1 MAHPTLERALKD
13 LREKRK
19 AQIKRE
25 CEEDL
30 WAFVCHFWDIVEPS
44 NPLIDGWVPKAVC
57 LHLQAITEDK
67 IQRLLV
73 NVPPGCMKSLLSCVF
88 FPAWEWGPRNMPS
101 TRYAAFSYT
110 STLTERDND
119 RLMHLVNSP
128 RYQEFWGDRFQAY
141 GGQVKVKNDHT
152 GWKLATSISGVGTGE
167 RADRL
172 LLDDLNNVK
181 EAESKAI
188 LESTNKWIREVM
200 PTRLN
205 HLARSAI
212 INIQQRT
219 AEDDATGTL
228 ITARDDWTWLMI
240 PMLYDPGRHCST
252 DIGWSDPRSVEFE
265 PCWEERFPAEEVK
278 KLEREMGPYAWAGQM
293 QQSPAPRGGGIIK
306 TEWWQDWPSK
316 HTPPLDY
323 IVASL
328 DTAMTEKEES
338 DYSAMTIWGSFQS
351 GGTIIG
357 DESQGYDFVAGSD
370 LFSDEGPARLAVTN
384 ASLPKILLIHA
395 WKERLDLPALVE
407 KVIMSCVKYRCDSV
421 VIETKAHGYAVIQ
434 TIREMLAHKP
444 FSVVPYDPRKY
455 GDKSARL
462 YSVQHLFSEG
472 MIYAPLE
479 KAWADMVIQN
489 VAQFPR
495 GAHDDLTDTVSAALQ
510 HLRMRGFAPR
520 KEDAVA
526 GVIGALRHKS
536 TPKRLY
542 DT

>member
-1 MAHPTLERALKD
+1 MAHPTLERTLKN
-13 LREKRK
+13 LRARRQL
-19 AQIKRE
+19 QIKQE
-25 CEEDL
+25 CEESL

-44 NPLIDGWVPKAVC
+44 NPLIDGWVPRAIC
-57 LHLQAITEDK
+57 EHLQAVTENK
-67 IQRLLV
+67 LQRLLI

-88 FPAWEWGPRNMPS
+88 FPAFEWGPRNMPS
-101 TRYAAFSYT
+101 MRYAAFSYT

-119 RLMHLVNSP
+119 RLMHLISHP
-128 RYQEFWGDRFQAY
+128 RYREFWGDNFTAY

-152 GWKLATSISGVGTGE
+152 GWKLATSLSGVGTGE

-205 HLARSAI
+205 HLAKSAI

-228 ITARDDWTWLMI
+228 VSARDDWTWLMI
-240 PMLYDPGRHCST
+240 PMLYDSVRHCST
-252 DIGWSDPRSVEFE
+252 DIGWADPRTIDGQ
-265 PCWEERFPAEEVK
+265 PCWEDRFPAAEVV
-278 KLEREMGPYAWAGQM
+278 KLEKEMGPYAWAGQM

-306 TEWWQDWPSK
+306 NEWWNDWPAK
-316 HTPPLDY
+316 QTPPLDY

-338 DYSAMTIWGSFQS
+338 DYSALTIWGSFQS
-351 GGTIIG
+351 GGSIVG
-357 DESQGYDFVAGSD
+357 DETMGYDFVAGSD
-370 LFSDEGPARLAVTN
+370 LFSDEGPGRLAVTS
-384 ASLPKILLIHA
+384 ASLPKILLLYA

-407 KVIMSCVKYRCDSV
+407 KVITTCLKYRCDTLV
-421 VIETKAHGYAVIQ
+421 VENKAHGHAVNQ
-434 TIREMLAHKP
+434 TIREMLARKP
-444 FSVVPYDPRKY
+444 FSVVMYDPRKY

-462 YSVQHLFSEG
+462 YAVQHLFSEG
-472 MIYAPLE
+472 LIYAPLD
-479 KAWADMVIQN
+479 KAWADMVVQN

-495 GAHDDLTDTVSAALQ
+495 GAHDDLVDTVSMALQ

-520 KEDAVA
+520 KEDAVE
-526 GVIGALRHKS
+526 GIVGGLRFKKKGGAL
-536 TPKRLY
+536 Y
-542 DT
+542 DA